1 MTTLVLDAS
10 VAIELF
16 ARDRIADR
24 ALRRRVLTGRAAAP
38 ELLDLEVCNVLRR
51 LVRRGELDR
60 GNAAEALRDLR
71 EAPVLRVGHRQLID
85 RVWELRG
92 QVSACDAV
100 YLALAE
106 LFAVPLL
113 TCDERLGRAHG
124 HDARVEV
131 YPRS

>member
-51 LVRRGELDR
+51 LVRRGELDQ
-60 GNAAEALRDLR
+60 GNAAEALRDMR

-92 QVSACDAV
+92 HVSAYDAA

-113 TCDERLGRAHG
+113 TCDERFGRAHG